1 MVTSSEDTYIRMW
14 DLKGSLLK
22 VMKDHKDSVNVAKWN
37 KVSTVIATAGYDKRV
52 LVSLNLI

>member
-14 DLKGSLLK
+14 DQKGSLLK

>member
-1 MVTSSEDTYIRMW
+1 MW
-14 DLKGSLLK
+14 DKKGSLLK

-37 KVSTVIATAGYDKRV
+37 KDSTVIATAGYDKRV